1 MEFTFRNNKDKR
13 KKKNALGL
21 ISVSCAEYRSEV
33 RGGGAQEMTSETVE
47 ILI

>member
-13 KKKNALGL
+13 KKNALGL

-33 RGGGAQEMTSETVE
+33 RGGGAQEMTSVE